1 MKNTGNIALIISI
14 VAIIIVGYNQ
24 FISPSKKIGIVQ
36 MEELVYNYQGMKD
49 ATEKYNIKMTAW
61 SEKIDSL
68 ENSLKGLYN
77 EIKLDSING
86 DKNKLIKDQQQFYFL
101 QKSYYEYK
109 QNITQKAQQNDEEM
123 TTGVI
128 NQLKEHMKT
137 FAQEE
142 GFDLIISNTQLQ
154 NVGYVEA
161 EMDITQQLLQYANNK
176 YEGE

>member
-1 MKNTGNIALIISI
+1 
-14 VAIIIVGYNQ
+14 
-24 FISPSKKIGIVQ
+24 
-36 MEELVYNYQGMKD
+36 
-49 ATEKYNIKMTAW
+49 MTAW

-68 ENSLKGLYN
+68 ANTLKSLYN
-77 EIKLDSING
+77 DIKLDSING

-137 FAQEE
+137 YAQKE
-142 GFDLIISNTQLQ
+142 GYDLIISNTQLQ
-154 NVGYVEA
+154 NVGYVTEQ
-161 EMDITQQLLQYANNK
+161 MDVTKQVLDYANNK

>member
-14 VAIIIVGYNQ
+14 VTIIIVGYSQ
-24 FISPSKKIGIVQ
+24 FIIPSKKIGIVH
-36 MEELVYNYQGMKD
+36 MEELVYSYQGMKD

-68 ENSLKGLYN
+68 ENTLKSLYN
-77 EIKLDSING
+77 DIKLDSING

-137 FAQEE
+137 YAQKE
-142 GFDLIISNTQLQ
+142 GYDLIISNTQLQ
-154 NVGYVEA
+154 NVGYVTEQ
-161 EMDITQQLLQYANNK
+161 MDVTKQVLDYANNK